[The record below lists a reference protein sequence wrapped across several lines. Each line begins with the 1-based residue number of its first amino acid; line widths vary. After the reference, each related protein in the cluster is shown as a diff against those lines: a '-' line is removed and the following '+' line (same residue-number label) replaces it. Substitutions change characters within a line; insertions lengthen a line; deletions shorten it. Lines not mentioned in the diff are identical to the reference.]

1 MNHIFQEKPSS
12 SLIKDVVCAFK
23 AAVKRAG
30 HETEV
35 NKYRVEG
42 STGMIDML
50 IVLRIVTLGV

>member
-1 MNHIFQEKPSS
+1 MFSLNCIFQEQPSS
-12 SLIKDVVCAFK
+12 SLIKDVVSAFK

-42 STGMIDML
+42 STGVYL
-50 IVLRIVTLGV
+50 